1 MILMNLRLF
10 TATLISGSFLLAS
23 CSDISEP
30 SVAPKQEAISSVA
43 AAKIKALGFNPNNAL
58 KVAEGYL
65 VEKDILLTEQDLA
78 KGALMYDKAA
88 PKEEQYRTTQL
99 VTGLPRVIKVKVA
112 TTLSTIFVQGT
123 DEMIARYNSQ
133 GLLITFQRITSGT
146 ANINITKDE
155 TLPTGVL
162 GSGGFPTSSGNPYG
176 TIKMKPS
183 TFGASPSLG
192 FVATVLTHEV
202 GHCIGFRHT
211 DYMARVCGGG
221 NEGTAGIGAILIPGT
236 PSTIDNA
243 SFMISCTGGN
253 VPFSN
258 YDKIALNALY

>member
-1 MILMNLRLF
+1 MNLRLF

-30 SVAPKQEAISSVA
+30 AVAPKQEAISSA
-43 AAKIKALGFNPNNAL
+43 AAEKIKALGFNPTNAL

-183 TFGASPSLG
+183 TFGTSPSLG

-236 PSTIDNA
+236 PSTIDNT

-253 VPFSN
+253 VPFSS

>member
-1 MILMNLRLF
+1 MNLKLF
-10 TATLISGSFLLAS
+10 TATLILGTVIFTS
-23 CSDISEP
+23 CSDVSQP
-30 SVAPKQEAISSVA
+30 SVTPKQETISKET
-43 AAKIKALGFNPNNAL
+43 AAKIKALGFNPDNAS
-58 KVAEGYL
+58 KIAEGYL
-65 VEKDILLTEQDLA
+65 VENDIILTDQDLA
-78 KGALMYDKAA
+78 KGALMYDKSA

-133 GLLITFQRITSGT
+133 SLLITFQRVTSGT

-155 TLPTGVL
+155 TLPSGVL

-183 TFGASPSLG
+183 TFGSSPSLG

-221 NEGTAGIGAILIPGT
+221 NEGSAGIGAILIPGT

-243 SFMISCTGGN
+243 SFMISCAGSN
-253 VPFSN
+253 VPFSS

>member
-1 MILMNLRLF
+1 MNCKLLS
-10 TATLISGSFLLAS
+10 ATLLVGSFIFTS
-23 CSDISEP
+23 CSDINEP
-30 SVAPKQEAISSVA
+30 TSIIQQQSISKETA
-43 AAKIKALGFNPNNAL
+43 DKIKVLGFNPANAL
-58 KVAEGYL
+58 RVAEGYL
-65 VEKDILLTEQDLA
+65 VEKDVILTDVDLA
-78 KGALMYDKAA
+78 KGALMFDKTA

-99 VTGLPRVIKVKVA
+99 VTGLPRTIAVKVS
-112 TTLSTIFVQGT
+112 TLLPAIFVQGT

-133 GLLITFQRITSGT
+133 NLLIKFQRITSGT
-146 ANINITKDE
+146 ASINITKDE
-155 TLPTGVL
+155 TLPSGVL
-162 GSGGFPTSSGNPYG
+162 GSGGFPTPSGNPYG

-183 TFGASPSLG
+183 TFGGSPSLG
-192 FVATVLTHEV
+192 YVATVLTHEV

-221 NEGTAGIGAILIPGT
+221 NEGQAGIGALLIPGT

-258 YDKIALNALY
+258 FDKIALDALY